1 MKKLISL
8 VLAIAMLVSLVPTFA
23 FATEAEPQTSNTVT
37 LFDFGNT
44 ATHSTAGYSKNAAK
58 PSAVCYDGKDASL
71 RWEMDITETSDG
83 NVSNTPELDLV
94 YTASDLSALSD
105 DAVINVR
112 FYSENKGSK
121 FNLVYFGSEGIGWKD
136 TDDDGASDLLV
147 SYNEAVTINGGW
159 QVHSMPLKTLL
170 GRFRNYAGDNKITV
184 RFNDEGWSNLKN
196 GGYNDG
202 DTVYIDEIWVDADPD
217 SYYDNLGSDTK
228 LLWEATDKAENP
240 KGSTDIT
247 KNLYEE
253 YTLNNVNYEFATLDD
268 STKFATSDYTWV
280 NMWIYSDK
288 AQQDGMY
295 FTLFGSYTKADSTT
309 TGSVIRFPIQ
319 KLDWT
324 GWKLIS
330 FNIESDRVS
339 ADSGLAGNVTKL
351 RFDVGKWNNLTA
363 VNKATESLTFG
374 LDGVWLS
381 NTSAQAAYEE
391 GLSYGN
397 SATLNTNVIYSKD
410 FNTKSSLIRPSASY
424 HVTNDLNAS
433 YNPYNSRMYD
443 MSARLSFNS
452 VTYNDI
458 LNLSTRV
465 ATTKMASLQIK
476 DRSPKTTDTNG
487 YEKNP
492 KIEVDD
498 NSYVNAWIYNPEPK
512 YTFDGVTP
520 AEFLIVL
527 GHRGDGTA
535 NATYHAVAVAADWS
549 GWKLISIPV
558 TAWNNTYKTYGIY
571 QIYISCNMDRYPRNT
586 DGNVVI
592 VSRTDAQKKAGY
604 ASLGKVDS
612 GTNHNVF
619 ARKYTLTQTDG
630 VITAASGEVNANYY
644 NYIDVERVW
653 ITDGPVAETT
663 AITPYDN
670 SALRCSETASEN
682 VTLFTAAE
690 NAIASSVINVVK
702 TIDGVTSKVDAAYAN
717 GVLTIPSFEY
727 GASYSAALDIT
738 GTNGVKTKAE
748 FIFANEDVHVSDMTA
763 DGKTTTITMHGNL
776 DKSYTEARIIAAVY
790 ASPENN
796 ELEAAYV
803 GDAAENGVA
812 TVTIPSDMNLEGK
825 GVRFFFFDSM
835 SGIKPLKYNLW
846 K

>member
-170 GRFRNYAGDNKITV
+170 GRFRNYADDNKITV

-228 LLWEATDKAENP
+228 LLWEATDNAENP

-309 TGSVIRFPIQ
+309 SGSVIRFPIQ

-339 ADSGLAGNVTKL
+339 ADSGLAGSVTKL

-381 NTSAQAAYEE
+381 NASAQAAYEE
-391 GLSYGN
+391 ALSYGN

-433 YNPYNSRMYD
+433 YNPYNPRMYD

-458 LNLSTRV
+458 LNLDTRV
-465 ATTKMASLQIK
+465 ATNKMASLQIL
-476 DRSPKTTDTNG
+476 DRKASGAAMLAVTS
-487 YEKNP
+487 
-492 KIEVDD
+492 
-498 NSYVNAWIYNPEPK
+498 NSYLNAWIYNPEPK

-520 AEFLIVL
+520 AEFIISL
-527 GHRGDGTA
+527 GHRGAEGTSSVS
-535 NATYHAVAVAADWS
+535 YSYVAVRADWS

-558 TAWNNTYKTYGIY
+558 STWGTNFATNGIA
-571 QIYISCNMDRYPRNT
+571 QIYISCNMDRYSRETSGVPK
-586 DGNVVI
+586 I
-592 VSRTDAQKKAGY
+592 VTRTDNNGY
-604 ASLGKVDS
+604 VRLLS
-612 GTNHNVF
+612 GGGHNVF
-619 ARKYTLTQTDG
+619 SRKYTLTKTDG

>member
-8 VLAIAMLVSLVPTFA
+8 VLAIAMLVSLVPTLA
-23 FATEAEPQTSNTVT
+23 LATEAEPQTSNTVT

-44 ATHSTAGYSKNAAK
+44 DTFNTVSYSKNAAK
-58 PSAVCYDGKDASL
+58 PSALAFEGKDASL
-71 RWEMDITETSDG
+71 RWEMDITSTSDG
-83 NVSNTPELDLV
+83 SVSNTPELDLV
-94 YTASDLSALSD
+94 YTASDLSTLSD

-112 FYSENKGSK
+112 FYSENAGSK
-121 FNLVYFGSEGIGWKD
+121 FNLVYYGSEGIGWKD

-147 SYNEAVTINGGW
+147 SYNEAVEINGGW
-159 QVHSMPLKTLL
+159 QVHSMLLGTLL
-170 GRFRNYAGDNKITV
+170 NRFRNYAEDNKITV
-184 RFNDEGWSNLKN
+184 RFNDDGWSNLNN

-202 DTVYIDEIWVDADPD
+202 DTVYIDEIWVDTNPD
-217 SYYDNLGSDTK
+217 AYYDNLGADTK
-228 LLWEATDKAENP
+228 LLWEATDNAENP
-240 KGSTDIT
+240 KGSIDADR
-247 KNLYEE
+247 NLYEE
-253 YTLNNVNYEFATLDD
+253 YTLNNVNHEFAALDD

-295 FTLFGSYTKADSTT
+295 FTLSGEFTKSDSTT

-391 GLSYGN
+391 ALSYGN
-397 SATLNTNVIYSKD
+397 IAALNTNVIWSKD
-410 FNTKSSLIRPSASY
+410 FNTKSSLIRPSTSY
-424 HVTNDLNAS
+424 HVTNDVNAS

-465 ATTKMASLQIK
+465 AATKMASLQVK
-476 DRSPKTTDTNG
+476 DRSPKTSDTTG
-487 YEKNP
+487 YAKNP
-492 KIEVDD
+492 KIEVDS
-498 NSYVNAWIYNPEPK
+498 NSYINAWIYNPAPK

-558 TAWNNTYKTYGIY
+558 TAWNNTYTTYGIY
-571 QIYISCNMDRYPRNT
+571 QIYISCNMDRYPINT

-592 VSRTDAQKKAGY
+592 VSRTDAQKEAGY
-604 ASLGKVDS
+604 ASLGKVDN

-619 ARKYTLTQTDG
+619 ARKYTLTKTDG

-653 ITDGPVAETT
+653 ITDGPVTEELNV
-663 AITPYDN
+663 TPTDN
-670 SALRCSETASEN
+670 SAIRCSETNSNA

-690 NAIASSVINVVK
+690 NTVANSNVNVIK
-702 TIDGVTSKVDAAYAN
+702 TVGNTTSKVNATYAN
-717 GVLTIPSFEY
+717 GVLTLPSFEY
-727 GASYSAALDIT
+727 GASYSVVADIT

-748 FIFANEDVHVSDMTA
+748 FTFANEDIHIGDMIV
-763 DGKTTTITMHGNL
+763 DGKTATITMHGNL
-776 DKSYTEARIIAAVY
+776 GDDYANSKIIAAVY
-790 ASPENN
+790 TSSSCD

-803 GDAAENGVA
+803 GIIDANGNA
-812 TVTIPSDMNLEGK
+812 TVTIPAETDTTDK
-825 GVRFFFFDSM
+825 TVRFFFFNNTES
-835 SGIKPLKYNLW
+835 IKPLEFDIQK
-846 K
+846 